1 MGLAAV
7 RWHARL
13 SRMQGD
19 PEEARRG
26 PRTSDYV
33 MWAVV
38 GLTMVVVLRAVFA
51 VDNALAQVLG
61 LGYVALGGLLLW
73 RRMQSLSR

>member
-7 RWHARL
+7 RCHARL
-13 SRMQGD
+13 SRMQGG
-19 PEEARRG
+19 PEARRR
-26 PRTSDYV
+26 PRISDYV

>member
-1 MGLAAV
+1 
-7 RWHARL
+7 
-13 SRMQGD
+13 MQGD
-19 PEEARRG
+19 PEARRRH
-26 PRTSDYV
+26 RTSDYV
-33 MWAVV
+33 MWVVV